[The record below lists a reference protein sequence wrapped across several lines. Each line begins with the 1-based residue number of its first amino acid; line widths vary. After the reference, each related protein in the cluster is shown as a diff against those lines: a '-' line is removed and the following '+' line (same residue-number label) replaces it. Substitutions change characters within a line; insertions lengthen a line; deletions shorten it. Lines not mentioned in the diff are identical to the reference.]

1 MADDLQ
7 NYKLQL
13 QQVSKYNNFMHI
25 NSPHCIAQCFP
36 CFVTKYII
44 ILLFSQVEAA
54 LQTDSTNSELLK
66 LKEDLIEVI
75 ELTKDL
81 IKTQL
86 NEQQN
91 SSYVES
97 KAQAIS
103 SSLSTDSTTSDTI
116 DEIEAALLAA
126 EKSTRR
132 QWNVGDTCQ
141 AKWSEDSN
149 FYDAIIE
156 DITESG
162 EVSIVFEAYQN
173 RGTTTLEELRERTT
187 HGEVFPSSK

>member
-1 MADDLQ
+1 M
-7 NYKLQL
+7 
-13 QQVSKYNNFMHI
+13 
-25 NSPHCIAQCFP
+25 
-36 CFVTKYII
+36 
-44 ILLFSQVEAA
+44 
-54 LQTDSTNSELLK
+54 K

-97 KAQAIS
+97 KAQETPSNLA
-103 SSLSTDSTTSDTI
+103 TVSTTSDSI

-126 EKSTRR
+126 EKDTRR
-132 QWNVGDTCQ
+132 QWSVGDACQ
-141 AKWSEDSN
+141 AKWSEDGN
-149 FYDAIIE
+149 FHDAIIE
-156 DITESG
+156 DISDTG

-173 RGTTTLEELRERTT
+173 RGTTTLEELRERANRT
-187 HGEVFPSSK
+187 EVFPSSK